1 MIKAGMTLTAITL
14 ASVLGFAKPL
24 AKMEVVCV
32 ANEKQDTIR
41 TVYLTADKT
50 PLLADPLSN
59 LLIVDSVQQPT
70 NDTVVLSAATDDGT
84 EALSVKNTGEAALSI
99 TGKTG
104 TTNFTMKCYAN
115 GVMQG
120 LKL

>member
-14 ASVLGFAKPL
+14 ASALVFAKPL

-50 PLLADPLSN
+50 PLMADPLSN

-70 NDTVVLSAATDDGT
+70 NDTVVLSAASDDGS
-84 EALSVKNTGEAALSI
+84 EALSVKNTGEATLAI
-99 TGKTG
+99 TAKSK

-120 LKL
+120 LSL